1 MIVDGELNIPVP
13 ISMHQLHIFPK
24 PIRTL
29 TYNAINDQRYYIP
42 SSQTEPFLW
51 RGCNYRIRGVC
62 RENHTVI
69 GSNADV
75 IAMILMIPPGIRS
88 LIRTGSH
95 CRTQYLIATLFAR
108 REKYIHIKKR
118 ERKG

>member
-13 ISMHQLHIFPK
+13 ISMHQLHIFPN
-24 PIRTL
+24 PTRTL
-29 TYNAINDQRYYIP
+29 TYNTINDQRYYIP

-51 RGCNYRIRGVC
+51 RGRNYRIGVSL
-62 RENHTVI
+62 ENHTVI

-95 CRTQYLIATLFAR
+95 CRTEYLIATLFAR

-118 ERKG
+118 EREG